1 MQGDAVDRESAE
13 MRTTSSFRALILILG
28 AILLSAGCSG
38 SQRAGGG
45 DPVRQSESEY
55 DIARDLW
62 LRRGQVREA
71 LEHALRAIDLDD
83 ENSEAFHL
91 VALLYLDFCAR
102 SPAECRLK
110 EAEKAAQRAL
120 SLKPDFREARNT
132 LGVVLIHQQRPREA
146 IAVLKPLSEDILY
159 GTPEKAWGNLGWAY
173 FEAGEI
179 DRSIDALR
187 RSIAAQPL
195 FCVGSFRL
203 GLAYERRAEFASALA
218 AFSRALETNAPEC
231 AQLQDAWWGR
241 ARVAER
247 LGQTDSIRA
256 DLERCVELSSST
268 GTGKNCRSMLDK
280 LK

>member
-1 MQGDAVDRESAE
+1 MLGDAAERGSAE
-13 MRTTSSFRALILILG
+13 MPATSSFCALILILG
-28 AILLSAGCSG
+28 AILVSAGCSG
-38 SQRAGGG
+38 SQRAGGA

-71 LEHALRAIDLDD
+71 LEHALRAVDLDD
-83 ENSEAFHL
+83 ENAEALHL
-91 VALLYLDFCAR
+91 VALLYLDFCSR

-120 SLKPDFREARNT
+120 KLKPDFREARNT
-132 LGVVLIHQQRPREA
+132 LGVVLIHQRRPRES

-179 DRSIDALR
+179 DRAIDALR

-203 GLAYERRAEFASALA
+203 GLAYERRAELAPALA
-218 AFSRALETNAPEC
+218 AFSRAVETNVPEC

-256 DLERCVELSSST
+256 DLARCVELSGST
-268 GTGKNCRSMLDK
+268 ETGKNCRSMLDK